1 MTYLCN
7 FRQYSEPVYNRFP
20 CSGKFS
26 PKMTLRFHDPVL
38 RQPLDLSNQ
47 TLATLSQVH
56 FFSTDP
62 SISDPSI
69 SECVYTIIKTNF
81 TRRLTLQGPVR
92 FKDNSRRGNVVIK
105 QMVASNEDGEKMVE
119 HCIGEYSGVTRT
131 LYLERCG
138 RVFWAADRPPKDRT
152 IIR

>member
-1 MTYLCN
+1 M
-7 FRQYSEPVYNRFP
+7 
-20 CSGKFS
+20 
-26 PKMTLRFHDPVL
+26 
-38 RQPLDLSNQ
+38 
-47 TLATLSQVH
+47 
-56 FFSTDP
+56 
-62 SISDPSI
+62 
-69 SECVYTIIKTNF
+69 
-81 TRRLTLQGPVR
+81 TLQGPVR

-105 QMVASNEDGEKMVE
+105 LMVASNEDEEKMVE

>member
-1 MTYLCN
+1 M
-7 FRQYSEPVYNRFP
+7 
-20 CSGKFS
+20 
-26 PKMTLRFHDPVL
+26 
-38 RQPLDLSNQ
+38 
-47 TLATLSQVH
+47 
-56 FFSTDP
+56 
-62 SISDPSI
+62 
-69 SECVYTIIKTNF
+69 
-81 TRRLTLQGPVR
+81 QGPVR